1 MPNNT
6 NNPYNLQANQVP
18 QQQGF
23 EYVTTLINAFF
34 TSINYT
40 VTNALGSFLYYGT
53 TTPVTSYLDVSD
65 YNNHVFQAFLSGS
78 GTGSMSASIYV
89 SSSMD
94 GLNWIGE
101 FSCITSS
108 FTGSTTSS
116 IFRPSITG
124 RRRYFMATYSNSGN
138 TTGSL
143 YLLSGQ

>member
-53 TTPVTSYLDVSD
+53 TTSATSYLDVSD
-65 YNNHVFQAFLSGS
+65 YNNHVFQAYLSS
-78 GTGSMSASIYV
+78 PTGSATGNISV

-94 GLNWIGE
+94 GFNWIGE
-101 FSCITSS
+101 FAFITSS
-108 FTGSTTSS
+108 LTSSLTTSS
-116 IFRPSITG
+116 IYRLTG
-124 RRRYFMATYSNSGN
+124 RRHYFLTSYSGTGP